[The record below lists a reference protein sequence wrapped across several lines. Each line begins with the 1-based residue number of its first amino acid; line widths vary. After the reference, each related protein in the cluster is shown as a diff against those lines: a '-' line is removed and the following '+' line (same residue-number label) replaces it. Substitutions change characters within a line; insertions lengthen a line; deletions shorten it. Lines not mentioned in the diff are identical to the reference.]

1 MTVSNQTTAKPPPPA
16 PPTPP
21 PPLAP
26 PRPPAPIA
34 LRDCWDKCR
43 YGGCYRTRILRAQRE
58 EPVTSTSTE
67 HEEPVASTSTEHEEP
82 VASTSSEHE
91 EPVASTSAERE
102 EPVASTSAEREEPQ
116 VEEAAA
122 GAVAS
127 ISSKGRPRTNRP
139 DALAPGRQQYE
150 CRQCGREFG
159 AANDPHWEFLKMIQD
174 YRANLDF
181 HPLSISDQ
189 VEERKICVCVRKR
202 PLNKKE
208 LAQKEI
214 DVVTVPSHEVLMV
227 HEPKHKVDL
236 TKYLENQTFRFDYAF
251 DESASNEV
259 VYKFTAYPLVQTIFN
274 KGMATCF
281 AYGQTGSGK
290 THTMGGNFNGR
301 SQDCTKGIY
310 AMATR
315 DVFDLQGN
323 KHYRHLN
330 LHVYATFFEIYSGK
344 VFDLL
349 NKRAVLR
356 VLEDS
361 KQQVQ
366 VVGLSEC
373 PVSSSEEVLALIE
386 TGSKCRTS
394 GQTSANATSS
404 RSHAIFQ
411 LILRRGELLHGKFSL
426 VDLAGS
432 ERGADTGNSDLQM
445 CREGAEINKSLLA
458 LKECIRALG
467 QNKAHTPFRGSKL
480 TQVLKDSFIGE
491 NSRTCMIAMISPAM
505 SSCDHTNNTLR
516 YADRVKELGVEQ
528 GGEERH
534 SAPLAPTTA
543 ATAVAESE
551 PEDDVNMD
559 EAGEKEAPQP
569 QNNKRKSMSLN
580 EEEMPLELP
589 SEESLLQPFK
599 NKIIEQHQMDLQKLL
614 VQLAQENQLN
624 KLWSQGECSTL
635 DYVKQ
640 VFSII
645 DDRSARDAA
654 LREMLQEFIEME
666 PTDAKHSWLPGLPPL
681 RRQRVYHPNSAD
693 DSFLCWPHSPD
704 FPTLPLVL
712 TPTLLV
718 PLLLATDL
726 ACVTGHDV
734 ISLAG
739 AHDATSREVTA
750 PASERNA
757 MSPN

>member
-1 MTVSNQTTAKPPPPA
+1 MEVVERTLIIATCKPVPRAHVACACDVLHVPCSFKTQT
-16 PPTPP
+16 
-21 PPLAP
+21 
-26 PRPPAPIA
+26 
-34 LRDCWDKCR
+34 
-43 YGGCYRTRILRAQRE
+43 
-58 EPVTSTSTE
+58 
-67 HEEPVASTSTEHEEP
+67 
-82 VASTSSEHE
+82 
-91 EPVASTSAERE
+91 
-102 EPVASTSAEREEPQ
+102 
-116 VEEAAA
+116 
-122 GAVAS
+122 
-127 ISSKGRPRTNRP
+127 
-139 DALAPGRQQYE
+139 
-150 CRQCGREFG
+150 
-159 AANDPHWEFLKMIQD
+159 ANGPHWVFLKMIQE
-174 YRANLDF
+174 YRANLDYR
-181 HPLSISDQ
+181 PLSIFDQ

-214 DVVTVPSHEVLMV
+214 DVVTVPSRDVLMV

-251 DESASNEV
+251 DESTSNEI
-259 VYKFTAYPLVQTIFN
+259 VYKFTAYPLVQSIFN

-290 THTMGGNFNGR
+290 THVSSRPPRGR
-301 SQDCTKGIY
+301 PSSLAVEQFLRR
-310 AMATR
+310 AR
-315 DVFDLQGN
+315 DVFDLQGD

-349 NKRAVLR
+349 NKRAPLR
-356 VLEDS
+356 ILEDS

-366 VVGLSEC
+366 VLGLIEC

-467 QNKAHTPFRGSKL
+467 QNKAYTPFRGSKL
-480 TQVLKDSFIGE
+480 TQVLRDSFIGE

-528 GGEERH
+528 GGEERQ

-543 ATAVAESE
+543 VVKPE

-559 EAGEKEAPQP
+559 EAGEKEAAQP
-569 QNNKRKSMSLN
+569 RHRRLPSLIL
-580 EEEMPLELP
+580 EEEMPLWQP
-589 SEESLLQPFK
+589 SEESLLQPLK
-599 NKIIEQHQMDLQKLL
+599 NKIIEQHQVDLQRFLL
-614 VQLAQENQLN
+614 QLSLENQLHD
-624 KLWSQGECSTL
+624 LWSQGECSTL
-635 DYVKQ
+635 DFAEQ
-640 VFSII
+640 VIGII

-654 LREMLQEFIEME
+654 LREMLQELVEME
-666 PTDAKHSWLPGLPPL
+666 NTHTM
-681 RRQRVYHPNSAD
+681 
-693 DSFLCWPHSPD
+693 HSPHAR
-704 FPTLPLVL
+704 
-712 TPTLLV
+712 TPTS
-718 PLLLATDL
+718 A
-726 ACVTGHDV
+726 
-734 ISLAG
+734 
-739 AHDATSREVTA
+739 
-750 PASERNA
+750 
-757 MSPN
+757 

>member
-1 MTVSNQTTAKPPPPA
+1 MATKGVEVGMVVMINRSDGRVHEATVMGIDAIHNIVKMEWMDLDNQGRCKEFSLQDIYRLNPKLALKDSDLMPPPA
-16 PPTPP
+16 RPAVPVKLRPTPSVANARVMRGSDCSVGNSVVGLKQE
-21 PPLAP
+21 PLP
-26 PRPPAPIA
+26 QRSDLVSRLPVPRAHSDSTTSTLQLGALPEHPAPA
-34 LRDCWDKCR
+34 LPAAHD
-43 YGGCYRTRILRAQRE
+43 GAAA
-58 EPVTSTSTE
+58 
-67 HEEPVASTSTEHEEP
+67 ASTTTTTTTTTGN
-82 VASTSSEHE
+82 A
-91 EPVASTSAERE
+91 
-102 EPVASTSAEREEPQ
+102 
-116 VEEAAA
+116 AAA
-122 GAVAS
+122 GRRRTTYMPETDKAS
-127 ISSKGRPRTNRP
+127 RIRTERAFQNQQQGPRDRR
-139 DALAPGRQQYE
+139 LR
-150 CRQCGREFG
+150 G
-159 AANDPHWEFLKMIQD
+159 AANGPHWEFLKMIQE

-349 NKRAVLR
+349 NKRAALR

-480 TQVLKDSFIGE
+480 TQVLRDSFIGE

-528 GGEERH
+528 GGEERQ
-534 SAPLAPTTA
+534 SAPLASTTA
-543 ATAVAESE
+543 ATAVAEPE

-569 QNNKRKSMSLN
+569 RHRRLPSLIL

-599 NKIIEQHQMDLQKLL
+599 NKIIEQHQTNLQKFL
-614 VQLAQENQLN
+614 VQLSQENQLN
-624 KLWSQGECSTL
+624 NLWSQGECSTL
-635 DYVKQ
+635 DYVEQ
-640 VFSII
+640 VCSII

-654 LREMLQEFIEME
+654 LREMLQELIEME
-666 PTDAKHSWLPGLPPL
+666 PTDAKP
-681 RRQRVYHPNSAD
+681 
-693 DSFLCWPHSPD
+693 
-704 FPTLPLVL
+704 
-712 TPTLLV
+712 
-718 PLLLATDL
+718 
-726 ACVTGHDV
+726 
-734 ISLAG
+734 
-739 AHDATSREVTA
+739 
-750 PASERNA
+750 
-757 MSPN
+757 

>member
-1 MTVSNQTTAKPPPPA
+1 MATKGVEVGMVVMINRSDGRVHEATVMGIDAIHNIVKMEWMDLDNQGRCKEFSLQDIYRLNPKLALKDSDLMPPPA
-16 PPTPP
+16 RPAVPVKLRPTPSVANARVMRGSDCSVGNSVVGLKQE
-21 PPLAP
+21 PLP
-26 PRPPAPIA
+26 
-34 LRDCWDKCR
+34 
-43 YGGCYRTRILRAQRE
+43 QR
-58 EPVTSTSTE
+58 SDS
-67 HEEPVASTSTEHEEP
+67 
-82 VASTSSEHE
+82 
-91 EPVASTSAERE
+91 
-102 EPVASTSAEREEPQ
+102 
-116 VEEAAA
+116 AA
-122 GAVAS
+122 GRRRTTYMPETDKAS
-127 ISSKGRPRTNRP
+127 RIRTERAFQNQQQGPRDRR
-139 DALAPGRQQYE
+139 LR
-150 CRQCGREFG
+150 G
-159 AANDPHWEFLKMIQD
+159 AANGPHWEFLKMIQE

-349 NKRAVLR
+349 NKRAALR

-480 TQVLKDSFIGE
+480 TQVLRDSFIGE

-528 GGEERH
+528 GGEERQ
-534 SAPLAPTTA
+534 SAPLASTTA
-543 ATAVAESE
+543 ATAVAEPE

-569 QNNKRKSMSLN
+569 RHRRLPSLIL

-599 NKIIEQHQMDLQKLL
+599 NKIIEQHQTNLQKFL
-614 VQLAQENQLN
+614 VQLSQENQLN
-624 KLWSQGECSTL
+624 NLWSQGECSTL
-635 DYVKQ
+635 DYVEQ
-640 VFSII
+640 VCSII

-654 LREMLQEFIEME
+654 LREMLQELIEME
-666 PTDAKHSWLPGLPPL
+666 PTDAKP
-681 RRQRVYHPNSAD
+681 
-693 DSFLCWPHSPD
+693 
-704 FPTLPLVL
+704 
-712 TPTLLV
+712 
-718 PLLLATDL
+718 
-726 ACVTGHDV
+726 
-734 ISLAG
+734 
-739 AHDATSREVTA
+739 
-750 PASERNA
+750 
-757 MSPN
+757 

>member
-1 MTVSNQTTAKPPPPA
+1 MDMKGVEVGMVVMINRSDGRVHEATVMGLDAIHKIVKVEWIDLDNQGRCKEFSLQDIYRLNPKLALVKDSDLMPPPA
-16 PPTPP
+16 RPAVPVKSRPVPSVAYARVMRGSESSVGNSVVVLKQDPLPQRSDLASRLPVPRAPSDSTTSTLQLGALPEHPTPA
-21 PPLAP
+21 L
-26 PRPPAPIA
+26 PAA
-34 LRDCWDKCR
+34 HD
-43 YGGCYRTRILRAQRE
+43 GAAAATTTTTTTVGNA
-58 EPVTSTSTE
+58 
-67 HEEPVASTSTEHEEP
+67 
-82 VASTSSEHE
+82 
-91 EPVASTSAERE
+91 
-102 EPVASTSAEREEPQ
+102 
-116 VEEAAA
+116 AAA
-122 GAVAS
+122 GRRRTTYLPETDKAS
-127 ISSKGRPRTNRP
+127 RIRTERAFQNQQQDPRDRRLRT
-139 DALAPGRQQYE
+139 
-150 CRQCGREFG
+150 
-159 AANDPHWEFLKMIQD
+159 ANGPHWEFLKMIQE
-174 YRANLDF
+174 YRANLDYR
-181 HPLSISDQ
+181 PLSISDQ

-214 DVVTVPSHEVLMV
+214 DVVTVPSRDVLMV

-251 DESASNEV
+251 DESTSNEI
-259 VYKFTAYPLVQTIFN
+259 VYKFTAYPLVQSIFN

-290 THTMGGNFNGR
+290 THTMGGNFIGR

-315 DVFDLQGN
+315 DVFDLQGD

-349 NKRAVLR
+349 NKRAPLR
-356 VLEDS
+356 ILEDS

-366 VVGLSEC
+366 VVGLIEC

-467 QNKAHTPFRGSKL
+467 QNKAYTPFRGSKL
-480 TQVLKDSFIGE
+480 TQVLRDSFIGE

-528 GGEERH
+528 GGEERQ

-543 ATAVAESE
+543 VVKPE

-559 EAGEKEAPQP
+559 EAGEKEAAQP
-569 QNNKRKSMSLN
+569 RHRRLPSLIL
-580 EEEMPLELP
+580 EEEMPLWQP
-589 SEESLLQPFK
+589 SEESLLQPLK
-599 NKIIEQHQMDLQKLL
+599 NKIIEQHQVDLQRFLL
-614 VQLAQENQLN
+614 QLSLENQLHD
-624 KLWSQGECSTL
+624 LWSQGECSTL
-635 DYVKQ
+635 DFAEQ
-640 VFSII
+640 VIGII

-654 LREMLQEFIEME
+654 LREMLQELVEME
-666 PTDAKHSWLPGLPPL
+666 NTNAKP
-681 RRQRVYHPNSAD
+681 
-693 DSFLCWPHSPD
+693 
-704 FPTLPLVL
+704 
-712 TPTLLV
+712 
-718 PLLLATDL
+718 
-726 ACVTGHDV
+726 
-734 ISLAG
+734 
-739 AHDATSREVTA
+739 
-750 PASERNA
+750 
-757 MSPN
+757 